1 MRRTEEILEFDK
13 IKEKWAQ
20 LALTEAAKGRI
31 MGQEPC
37 LSETELALRQQETT
51 EARTLLE
58 QEGTPPLV
66 SMEGID
72 TLLAVAGRGDCL
84 TAAQLEQIE
93 SALTA
98 VKRLKDYLDRGKAL
112 ELSLPY
118 YEENL
123 DGLADIRD
131 AIHVQ
136 IRSGRVDDYASK
148 LLHGIRA
155 DIQRT
160 KERMKEKADG
170 IMKSHKECMSDS
182 YSTFR
187 NGRLCV
193 PVKKEYKFRISGSV
207 IDKSATGSTLFIEPA
222 AVAKHSEELSLL
234 MIDEEN
240 EERRILYT
248 LTAQVAE
255 SGEAMAQN
263 LRTMEK
269 LDFIFSKGKLSME
282 LHGTRPR
289 INTGRRI
296 LLKEARHPLMDRE
309 TCVPQD
315 FRIGN
320 DYRGIVITGPNTGG
334 KTVAIKTVALSCMM
348 AQCGLHV
355 SCREADIC
363 MNSSFLCDIGDGQN
377 LSENLST
384 FSAHITNVLDILRE
398 VGPESL
404 VVMDELGSGTDPAEG
419 MGIAVAI
426 MEELKKSGCLFL
438 VTTHYPE
445 VKEYAAAAEGLI
457 NARMTFDRESL
468 QPTYQMVIGEAGES
482 CAFYIAARLGMPEHM
497 LRTAARTAYGTGIPT
512 GGPRGA
518 EGDPR
523 RPEQVAA
530 DRDKED
536 GREEEAGREKAAGR
550 DKEVGREKAA
560 GREKEADREEVAGRD
575 KEPVGEKAADS
586 ERKSGPPMQ
595 EDGKAAARNT
605 PEEPGEEWERHLPK
619 TEQMERFGQQPERA
633 FRPKIQKKKEPS
645 HRQDLSAK
653 FRLGDSVMIYPD
665 KKIGIVCEPVNEKG
679 VLRVQLPDRKIWINH
694 KRVKLH
700 VAADELYPE
709 GYDFSIVFD
718 SVENRK
724 LRHQMDRKFVEEG
737 IVLQEE

>member
-1 MRRTEEILEFDK
+1 MRKTEEILEFDK

-20 LALTEAAKGRI
+20 LALTEQARQRI
-31 MGQEPC
+31 MEQEPC
-37 LSETELALRQQETT
+37 LSETELALRQRETT

-58 QEGTPPLV
+58 KEGTPPLV
-66 SMEGID
+66 SMEGIG
-72 TLLAVAGRGDCL
+72 TLLAVASRGDCL

-123 DGLADIRD
+123 DGLAELRD

-136 IRSGRVDDYASK
+136 IRNGQVDDYASK

-296 LLKEARHPLMDRE
+296 LLKEACHPLMDRDN
-309 TCVPQD
+309 CVPQD
-315 FRIGN
+315 FRIGD

-334 KTVAIKTVALSCMM
+334 KTVAIKTVALNCMM

-355 SCREADIC
+355 SCREADVC
-363 MNSSFLCDIGDGQN
+363 MNSDFLCDIGDGQN

-497 LRTAARTAYGTGIPT
+497 LRTAARTAYGAASFAGGAGRPDSGTTGAEKGT
-512 GGPRGA
+512 GGERRAGA
-518 EGDPR
+518 EKG
-523 RPEQVAA
+523 AA
-530 DRDKED
+530 GERAARAEKESDRKRISKGLVSEARGED
-536 GREEEAGREKAAGR
+536 GG
-550 DKEVGREKAA
+550 
-560 GREKEADREEVAGRD
+560 
-575 KEPVGEKAADS
+575 
-586 ERKSGPPMQ
+586 Q
-595 EDGKAAARNT
+595 
-605 PEEPGEEWERHLPK
+605 EPGRGQEEWERHLPK
-619 TEQMERFGQQPERA
+619 TEQMEHAGQQPEKA
-633 FRPKIQKKKEPS
+633 SRPKIQKKKEPS
-645 HRQDLSAK
+645 HRKDLSAK
-653 FRLGDSVMIYPD
+653 FRLGDSVMLYPD

-679 VLRVQLPDRKIWINH
+679 VLRVQLPDKKIWINH
-694 KRVKLH
+694 ERVKLH
-700 VAADELYPE
+700 VAAEELYPE

-718 SVENRK
+718 TVENRK
-724 LRHQMDRKFVEEG
+724 LRHQMERKFVEEG
-737 IVLQEE
+737 IVLEE